1 MSNNFFAALDDDDDV
16 AVKVAPPKKEQKSQ
30 GGKHEKAAKDNR
42 RQIDDIKK
50 HGKGGRGSGRGG
62 KREFERKSGT
72 GRGKEIKKGGGGA
85 RNWGSDKNEARTAQ
99 GSAAEDLNEESP
111 GIPEETV
118 EEPIV
123 EEVDNTISYEEYLKK
138 KTIPN
143 NEAFE
148 NREER
153 AVENEFAS
161 AKPKE
166 IAKEEEFLVMGG
178 SKQQRKREKNK
189 EKKTVDVG
197 FRSAPTNQNDDRRDG
212 RGSQNRGRGEK
223 GGRRDGRGR
232 GRGRGRGNN
241 ERRGNSNRGT
251 DLNTMDASA
260 FPCL

>member
-16 AVKVAPPKKEQKSQ
+16 NVKVVPPKKEQKPQ
-30 GGKHEKAAKDNR
+30 GGKHEKAGKDNR
-42 RQIDDIKK
+42 RQNDDSKR

-85 RNWGSDKNEARTAQ
+85 RNWGSDKNEARTAE
-99 GSAAEDLNEESP
+99 GSAAEGLNQGNP
-111 GIPEETV
+111 DIPEETV

-143 NEAFE
+143 NKAFAD
-148 NREER
+148 REER
-153 AVENEFAS
+153 TVDNEFANL
-161 AKPKE
+161 KPKE
-166 IAKEEEFLVMGG
+166 IAKEEDFLVMGG
-178 SKQQRKREKNK
+178 TKQQKKREKTK

-212 RGSQNRGRGEK
+212 RGSRNRGRGER
-223 GGRRDGRGR
+223 GGRRDGRG

-241 ERRGNSNRGT
+241 ERRGNNNRGT
-251 DLNTMDASA
+251 ELNTMDASA